1 MIPIQ
6 LLTLGHTI
14 RVCYDLTNYAE
25 LSINSNGD
33 LTIHKLVGGSPK
45 IIDKRITG
53 KDIVSLE
60 VDSFGHPLNTPP
72 TDQPLKVGDVLVAID
87 PCEMMSS
94 GNPALILQNQY
105 PIHTMDGNSIVIKS
119 LISNTHSFSI
129 KKESASYWQNYFT
142 LKP

>member
-6 LLTLGHTI
+6 LLTLGHTV

-45 IIDKRITG
+45 IIDKTMT
-53 KDIVSLE
+53 DE
-60 VDSFGHPLNTPP
+60 TFTTPP
-72 TDQPLKVGDVLVAID
+72 TDRPLKVGDVLIYTD
-87 PCEMMSS
+87 ESDS
-94 GNPALILQNQY
+94 FWTNENEY
-105 PIHTMDGNSIVIKS
+105 IVIDIIGNLVWITNDNSTS
-119 LISNTHSFSI
+119 LFFNL
-129 KKESASYWQNYFT
+129 KNDKEDYYKNYFT

>member
-6 LLTLGHTI
+6 LLTLGHTV

-45 IIDKRITG
+45 IIDKRITD
-53 KDIVSLE
+53 KEIVSLE
-60 VDSFGHPLNTPP
+60 VDSLGHPLNTPP
-72 TDQPLKVGDVLVAID
+72 TDRPLKVGDVLIYTD
-87 PCEMMSS
+87 ESDS
-94 GNPALILQNQY
+94 FWTNENEY
-105 PIHTMDGNSIVIKS
+105 IVIDIIGNLVWITNDNSTSQFFNLK
-119 LISNTHSFSI
+119 ND
-129 KKESASYWQNYFT
+129 KEDYYKNYFT

>member
-6 LLTLGHTI
+6 LLTLGHTV

-72 TDQPLKVGDVLVAID
+72 TDRPLKVGDVLVAID
-87 PCEMMSS
+87 ECKMMSS
-94 GNPALILQNQY
+94 GIPALVLLNEY
-105 PIHTMDGNSIVIKS
+105 PIHTMYENSLVIES
-119 LISNTHSFSI
+119 LASKTHSFST
-129 KKESASYWQNYFT
+129 KKDSPSYWSNYFT

>member
-6 LLTLGHTI
+6 LLTLGHTV

-25 LSINSNGD
+25 LSINLNGD

-72 TDQPLKVGDVLVAID
+72 TDRPLKVGDVLIYTD
-87 PCEMMSS
+87 ESDS
-94 GNPALILQNQY
+94 FWTNENEY
-105 PIHTMDGNSIVIKS
+105 IVIDIIGNLVWITNDNSTSQFFNLK
-119 LISNTHSFSI
+119 ND
-129 KKESASYWQNYFT
+129 KEDYYKNYFT

>member
-1 MIPIQ
+1 MTPIQ
-6 LLTLGHTI
+6 LLTLGHTV

-72 TDQPLKVGDVLVAID
+72 TDRPLKVGDVLVCHTLND
-87 PCEMMSS
+87 EFYSLTL
-94 GNPALILQNQY
+94 GKEY
-105 PIHTMDGNSIVIKS
+105 PISEVVQRRLYPIGFTDDIEH
-119 LISNTHSFSI
+119 NTLSDVEHSPFHWS
-129 KKESASYWQNYFT
+129 KLFT

>member
-6 LLTLGHTI
+6 LLTLGHTV

-72 TDQPLKVGDVLVAID
+72 TDRPLKVGDVLVYTD
-87 PCEMMSS
+87 ESDS
-94 GNPALILQNQY
+94 FWTNENEY
-105 PIHTMDGNSIVIKS
+105 IVIDIIGNLVWITNDNSTSQFFNLK
-119 LISNTHSFSI
+119 ND
-129 KKESASYWQNYFT
+129 KEDYYKNYFT

>member
-6 LLTLGHTI
+6 LLTLGHTV

-45 IIDKRITG
+45 IIDKT
-53 KDIVSLE
+53 VTNE
-60 VDSFGHPLNTPP
+60 TFTTPP
-72 TDQPLKVGDVLVAID
+72 TDRPLKVGDVLVCHTLND
-87 PCEMMSS
+87 EFYSLTL
-94 GNPALILQNQY
+94 GKEY
-105 PIHTMDGNSIVIKS
+105 PISEVVQGKIYPIGFTDNIEH
-119 LISNTHSFSI
+119 NTLSDEEHSSFHWS
-129 KKESASYWQNYFT
+129 KLFT

>member
-6 LLTLGHTI
+6 LLTLGHTV

-45 IIDKRITG
+45 IIDKT
-53 KDIVSLE
+53 VTNE
-60 VDSFGHPLNTPP
+60 TFTTPP
-72 TDQPLKVGDVLVAID
+72 TDRPLKVGDVLVYTD
-87 PCEMMSS
+87 ESDS
-94 GNPALILQNQY
+94 FWTNENEY
-105 PIHTMDGNSIVIKS
+105 IVIDIIGNLVWITNDNSTSQFFNLK
-119 LISNTHSFSI
+119 ND
-129 KKESASYWQNYFT
+129 KEDYYKNYFT

>member
-6 LLTLGHTI
+6 LLTLGHTV

-72 TDQPLKVGDVLVAID
+72 TDRPLKVGDVLIYTD
-87 PCEMMSS
+87 ESDS
-94 GNPALILQNQY
+94 FWTNENEY
-105 PIHTMDGNSIVIKS
+105 IVIDIIGNLVWITNDNSTSQFFNLK
-119 LISNTHSFSI
+119 ND
-129 KKESASYWQNYFT
+129 KEDYYKNYFT

>member
-1 MIPIQ
+1 MIPTQ
-6 LLTLGHTI
+6 LLTLVHTV

-72 TDQPLKVGDVLVAID
+72 TDRPLKVGDVLIYTD
-87 PCEMMSS
+87 ESDS
-94 GNPALILQNQY
+94 FWTNENEY
-105 PIHTMDGNSIVIKS
+105 IVIDIIGNLVWITNDNSTSQFFNLK
-119 LISNTHSFSI
+119 ND
-129 KKESASYWQNYFT
+129 KEDYYKNYFT

>member
-6 LLTLGHTI
+6 LLTLGHTV

-45 IIDKRITG
+45 IIDKRIADKEIAT
-53 KDIVSLE
+53 LE
-60 VDSFGHPLNTPP
+60 VDSLGHPLNTPP
-72 TDQPLKVGDVLVAID
+72 TDRPLKVGDVLIYTN
-87 PCEMMSS
+87 ENKNLYS
-94 GNPALILQNQY
+94 ALTLDKEY
-105 PIHTMDGNSIVIKS
+105 PIRSNIDG
-119 LISNTHSFSI
+119 LIIFTDDDGDNDYTSEDINAAYYY
-129 KKESASYWQNYFT
+129 KNYFT

>member
-6 LLTLGHTI
+6 LLTLGHTV

-45 IIDKRITG
+45 IIDKT
-53 KDIVSLE
+53 VTNE
-60 VDSFGHPLNTPP
+60 TFTTPP
-72 TDQPLKVGDVLVAID
+72 TDRPLKVGDVLVCHTLND
-87 PCEMMSS
+87 EFYSLTL
-94 GNPALILQNQY
+94 GKEY
-105 PIHTMDGNSIVIKS
+105 PISEVVQRRLYPIGFTDDIEH
-119 LISNTHSFSI
+119 NTLSDVEHSPFHWS
-129 KKESASYWQNYFT
+129 KLFT

>member
-6 LLTLGHTI
+6 LLTLGHTV

-45 IIDKRITG
+45 IIDKT
-53 KDIVSLE
+53 VTNE
-60 VDSFGHPLNTPP
+60 TFTTPP
-72 TDQPLKVGDVLVAID
+72 TDRPLKVGDVLIYTD
-87 PCEMMSS
+87 ESDS
-94 GNPALILQNQY
+94 FWTNENEY
-105 PIHTMDGNSIVIKS
+105 IVIDIIGNLVWITNDNSTRQFFNLK
-119 LISNTHSFSI
+119 ND
-129 KKESASYWQNYFT
+129 KEDYYKNYFT

>member
-1 MIPIQ
+1 MTPIQ
-6 LLTLGHTI
+6 LLTLGHTV

-72 TDQPLKVGDVLVAID
+72 TDRPLKVGDVLVYTD
-87 PCEMMSS
+87 ESDS
-94 GNPALILQNQY
+94 FWTNENEY
-105 PIHTMDGNSIVIKS
+105 IVIDIIGNLVWITNDNSTSQFFNLK
-119 LISNTHSFSI
+119 ND
-129 KKESASYWQNYFT
+129 KEDYYKNYFT

>member
-6 LLTLGHTI
+6 LLTLGHTV

-72 TDQPLKVGDVLVAID
+72 TDRPLKVGANLVAINED
-87 PCEMMSS
+87 YGYTKWKS
-94 GNPALILQNQY
+94 Y
-105 PIHTMDGNSIVIKS
+105 PILRFDDNDDLNIIVEDDF
-119 LISNTHSFSI
+119 LNVDYFSTDE
-129 KKESASYWQNYFT
+129 KNEYYYKNYFT

>member
-6 LLTLGHTI
+6 LLTLGHTV

-45 IIDKRITG
+45 IIDKT
-53 KDIVSLE
+53 VTNE
-60 VDSFGHPLNTPP
+60 TFTTPP
-72 TDQPLKVGDVLVAID
+72 TDRPLKVGDVLVCHDEGI
-87 PCEMMSS
+87 
-94 GNPALILQNQY
+94 ILHITKGSEY
-105 PIHTMDGNSIVIKS
+105 PIRKLDDDDDDLNIGFEDDLEEIDWVSSDKDSTD
-119 LISNTHSFSI
+119 
-129 KKESASYWQNYFT
+129 YWANNFT

>member
-6 LLTLGHTI
+6 LLTLGHTV

-45 IIDKRITG
+45 IIDKTMT
-53 KDIVSLE
+53 DE
-60 VDSFGHPLNTPP
+60 TFTTPP
-72 TDQPLKVGDVLVAID
+72 TDRPLKVGDVLIYTD
-87 PCEMMSS
+87 ESDS
-94 GNPALILQNQY
+94 FWTNENEY
-105 PIHTMDGNSIVIKS
+105 IVIDIIGNLVWITNDNSTSQFFNLK
-119 LISNTHSFSI
+119 ND
-129 KKESASYWQNYFT
+129 KEDYYKNYFT

>member
-6 LLTLGHTI
+6 LLTLGHTV

-45 IIDKRITG
+45 IIDKT
-53 KDIVSLE
+53 VTNE
-60 VDSFGHPLNTPP
+60 TFTTPP
-72 TDQPLKVGDVLVAID
+72 TDRPLKVGDVLIYTD
-87 PCEMMSS
+87 ESDS
-94 GNPALILQNQY
+94 FWTNENEY
-105 PIHTMDGNSIVIKS
+105 IVIDIIGNLVWITNDNSTSQFFNLK
-119 LISNTHSFSI
+119 ND
-129 KKESASYWQNYFT
+129 KEDYYKNYFT

>member
-6 LLTLGHTI
+6 LLTLGHTV

-45 IIDKRITG
+45 IIDKTVTDETFTI
-53 KDIVSLE
+53 
-60 VDSFGHPLNTPP
+60 PP
-72 TDQPLKVGDVLVAID
+72 TDRPLKVGANLVAINED
-87 PCEMMSS
+87 YGYTKWKS
-94 GNPALILQNQY
+94 Y
-105 PIHTMDGNSIVIKS
+105 PILRFDDNDDLNIIVEDDF
-119 LISNTHSFSI
+119 LNVDYFSTDE
-129 KKESASYWQNYFT
+129 KNEYYYKNYFT